1 LSVANSSTST
11 GTEAWQSEQPAAIY
25 RLYDAGGQ
33 LLYIGSSHQPAV
45 RQQEHR
51 KKPWGGEIA
60 RREDRWYRNRA
71 VAYAEETAAIQAE
84 LPKYNLTDNP
94 AALPSEPDDAS
105 EEVQRVS
112 DALEAVDG
120 IADLEERVRARNQV
134 LALQAQRVK
143 DWHAER
149 RDLVLAM
156 RAEDPPV
163 TIRAI
168 AARLDM
174 SPGVVQDIIR
184 GHTGSWKNREKK
196 QEPPDG

>member
-1 LSVANSSTST
+1 M
-11 GTEAWQSEQPAAIY
+11 
-25 RLYDAGGQ
+25 
-33 LLYIGSSHQPAV
+33 
-45 RQQEHR
+45 
-51 KKPWGGEIA
+51 
-60 RREDRWYRNRA
+60 
-71 VAYAEETAAIQAE
+71 
-84 LPKYNLTDNP
+84 
-94 AALPSEPDDAS
+94 DDAS

-120 IADLEERVRARNQV
+120 ITDLEERVRARNQV

-156 RAEDPPV
+156 RAEKPPV

-168 AARLDM
+168 AARLEM

-184 GHTGSWKNREKK
+184 GHTGSWQNRPKK
-196 QEPPDG
+196 GEDPSDG